1 MNDAPGA
8 IARRRAPPAAV
19 LAIILLLALG
29 LRLYGI
35 SAEALW
41 LDEATSLMLARMDV
55 PTLIEWTALDIH
67 PPLYYI
73 LLHYWIALG
82 ESELVVRGLST
93 LAALLSVGVIFALGR
108 LLFSRRVGLIAAC
121 LLAWSPFHIWYSQE
135 ARMYAWVTLWISASL
150 FLALR
155 LLKTDATPR
164 RTWLTWVGY
173 VLATAAALYTHYYA
187 VFGVLL
193 ANLYFLYFLVRG
205 RVARRLLWQWVA
217 SQAAV
222 FVLFLPWL
230 PTFLLPITVG
240 GGGWIA
246 LGAGKPSLAV
256 LPQTAVLY
264 MVGPARAFY
273 PSLLRRVGYLLYG
286 GLFGIALVT
295 PFFTARRQSKPL
307 AVNVGRED
315 ASALSAWE
323 SLGFCLAYLVIP
335 LGMAWVASQLFKPM
349 YSARY
354 MLPFLIPLLLIVARG
369 VEGLP
374 LRWFRWVTLLVL
386 LSIMGY
392 GVMAQI
398 RMQDKPDWREV
409 AAYVEAHAQPQDGV
423 LFLPGWHA
431 KPYGYY
437 AQDRLT
443 LYDDIPVP
451 VSQYPTEVPA
461 YLDELIERHARIWF
475 VWEQGHYTDP
485 QGEVYA
491 YLQGRCS
498 QVEDRAV
505 PLLGRVIL
513 FARRG
518 SESRSA
524 TTSEES

>member
-1 MNDAPGA
+1 MNDQAGTS
-8 IARRRAPPAAV
+8 ARRREPLAAV
-19 LAIILLLALG
+19 LAAILLLALG

-55 PTLIEWTALDIH
+55 PTLIQWTALDIH

-93 LAALLSVGVIFALGR
+93 LAGLLTVGVIFALGR
-108 LLFSRRVGLIAAC
+108 TLFSLRVGLIAAC

-135 ARMYAWVTLWISASL
+135 ARMYAWVTFWISASL

-155 LLKTDATPR
+155 LWTLASARKR
-164 RTWLTWVGY
+164 IWLTWTGY

-187 VFGVLL
+187 VFGILL
-193 ANLYFLYFLVRG
+193 ANLGFLYLLARG
-205 RVARRLLWQWVA
+205 RVDRSLFWSWA
-217 SQAAV
+217 SSQLAILI
-222 FVLFLPWL
+222 LFLPWL

-246 LGAGKPSLAV
+246 LGVGRPPLAA

-264 MVGPARAFY
+264 MVGPARALY
-273 PSLLRRVGYLLYG
+273 PSLMRRAGYLLYG
-286 GLFGIALVT
+286 GLFVSALAT
-295 PFFTARRQSKPL
+295 PFLKPWQQDQRISS
-307 AVNVGRED
+307 NGSGED
-315 ASALSAWE
+315 PPRLSPGEA
-323 SLGFCLAYLVIP
+323 LGFCLAYLALP
-335 LGMAWVASQLFKPM
+335 LGIAWVASQLFKPM

-354 MLPFLIPLLLIVARG
+354 MLPFLIPLLLLVARG
-369 VEGLP
+369 IDGLP
-374 LRWFRWVTLLVL
+374 ARWLRWATLLL
-386 LSIMGY
+386 LLGIMGY
-392 GVMAQI
+392 GVVAQV

-409 AAYVEAHAQPQDGV
+409 AAYLQTHAQPDDGV

-431 KPYGYY
+431 KPFAYY
-437 AQDRLT
+437 ATDHLT
-443 LYDDIPVP
+443 LYDEIPVP

-461 YLDELIERHARIWF
+461 YLDELLERHERIWF
-475 VWEQGHYTDP
+475 VWEQDHYTDT

-491 YLQGRCS
+491 YLQGRRS

-505 PLLGRVIL
+505 PLLGRLIL
-513 FARRG
+513 FVRRG
-518 SESRSA
+518 SLSLGVA
-524 TTSEES
+524 TPRAA